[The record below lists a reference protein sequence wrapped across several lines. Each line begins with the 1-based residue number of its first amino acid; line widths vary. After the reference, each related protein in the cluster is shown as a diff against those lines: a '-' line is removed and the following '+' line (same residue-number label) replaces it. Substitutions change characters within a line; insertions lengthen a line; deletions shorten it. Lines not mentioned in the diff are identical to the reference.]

1 MGPAAAR
8 GGAAIIDATSAIS
21 DLQAQ
26 TILPMRIIL
35 NIMSALPYMARRTHL
50 MSDPVSPTPSSR
62 KSRAFWLRQ
71 LHQWHWVSSAA
82 CLVGL
87 LLFSLTGLTLN
98 HAGWIG
104 AKPEVTT
111 TVADLPRDILVAL
124 GARWDAAR
132 ENNAEL
138 PDEVADWLAE
148 AMSVQAANRPVE
160 WSEDELYVSLP
171 RAGGDA
177 WLTIDRGTGS
187 VTHELTDRG
196 WISYLNDLH
205 KGRNT
210 GTAWRLFIDV
220 FAVAALVFAIT
231 GLLLLKLHAP
241 HRPSTWPMVGLGLAL
256 PFLLALLFIH

>member
-1 MGPAAAR
+1 MSNP
-8 GGAAIIDATSAIS
+8 
-21 DLQAQ
+21 
-26 TILPMRIIL
+26 LP
-35 NIMSALPYMARRTHL
+35 SKP
-50 MSDPVSPTPSSR
+50 PTR
-62 KSRAFWLRQ
+62 KSRAFWLKQ

-82 CLVGL
+82 CLIGL
-87 LLFSLTGLTLN
+87 LLFSVTGLTLN
-98 HAGWIG
+98 HASWIG
-104 AKPEVTT
+104 AKPKVTT
-111 TVADLPRDILVAL
+111 TVVDLPRQTLASL
-124 GARWDAAR
+124 QARWDAAL
-132 ENNAEL
+132 ENKAAL
-138 PDEVADWLAE
+138 PDEIAAWLADT
-148 AMSVQAANRPVE
+148 MSVQAANRPVE

-177 WLTIDRGTGS
+177 WLTIDRASGS

-210 GTAWRLFIDV
+210 GTAWRVFIDV

>member
-1 MGPAAAR
+1 MSEPAAAT
-8 GGAAIIDATSAIS
+8 AS
-21 DLQAQ
+21 
-26 TILPMRIIL
+26 P
-35 NIMSALPYMARRTHL
+35 RR
-50 MSDPVSPTPSSR
+50 
-62 KSRAFWLRQ
+62 SRAFWLKQ

-111 TVADLPRDILVAL
+111 RVVDLPSEILAGL
-124 GARWDAAR
+124 EARWDAAL
-132 ENNAEL
+132 ESNAEL
-138 PDEVADWLAE
+138 PEEVAAWLSSKL
-148 AMSVQAANRPVE
+148 SVNAARRPVE
-160 WSEDELYVSLP
+160 WSDDELYVSLP

-177 WLTIDRGTGS
+177 WLTIDRTTGS

-210 GTAWRLFIDV
+210 GAAWRLFIDV

-241 HRPSTWPMVGLGLAL
+241 HRPSTWPMVGLGLVL
-256 PFLLALLFIH
+256 PLLLALLFIH